1 MSLNFLKKLNGK
13 NNGHFKRLI
22 DSFTKKSVYP
32 NISWNCNA
40 KNDFRNLFYLSKSY
54 IHKNVLNVNG
64 VNWEE
69 PDLHIYTDN
78 VYFDKLFPP
87 KTTAYYIKPKSEF
100 ETFLLEMDTLGS
112 WCLYDD
118 ERTRIRVKKFEYL
131 PSYSDILTDKNIA
144 FIVLDVTSKQLGNI
158 EMNLIYIKANEN
170 WFANELIK
178 EEAEITHV
186 TNLIKKYET
195 IPPTFI
201 LNILTKLKVRYF
213 ISDPSYLVNNQ
224 GVIELTST
232 FPNLVKGIHSLSTL
246 SEFYKVEN
254 KSWWNQYG
262 DVSFYK
268 VK

>member
-1 MSLNFLKKLNGK
+1 MSLNFLKKINGK
-13 NNGHFKRLI
+13 NNGHFKGLI
-22 DSFTKKSVYP
+22 DSFAKKSACP

-54 IHKNVLNVNG
+54 IQNNVLNEDG
-64 VNWEE
+64 FNWEN

-78 VYFDKLFPP
+78 ENFDELFPS

-131 PSYSDILTDKNIA
+131 PSYSDTQTENNIA
-144 FIVLDVTSKQLGNI
+144 FIVLDITSKQLGNI
-158 EMNLIYIKANEN
+158 EMNLIYIKTNEN

-178 EEAEITHV
+178 EKAEISHV
-186 TNLIKKYET
+186 TNVIQKYET

-201 LNILTKLKVRYF
+201 VNILTKLKVRYF

-224 GVIELTST
+224 DVIKLTKT
-232 FPNLVKGIHSLSTL
+232 LPNLMKDIDSLSTL
-246 SEFYKVEN
+246 IEFHKVEN

>member
-1 MSLNFLKKLNGK
+1 MSLKFLKKINGDK
-13 NNGHFKRLI
+13 NGHFKELI
-22 DSFTKKSVYP
+22 DSFTKKSICP

-54 IHKNVLNVNG
+54 IHKNVLNEDG

-78 VYFDKLFPP
+78 EYFDELFPS

-118 ERTRIRVKKFEYL
+118 ERTRIRVKKLEYL
-131 PSYSDILTDKNIA
+131 PSYSDTLTDNNIA
-144 FIVLDVTSKQLGNI
+144 FIVLDITSKKLGNI

-178 EEAEITHV
+178 EKVEISHV
-186 TNLIKKYET
+186 TNVIQHYET

-201 LNILTKLKVRYF
+201 VNILTKLKVRYF
-213 ISDPSYLVNNQ
+213 ISDSSYLVNNQ
-224 GVIELTST
+224 DVIKLTT
-232 FPNLVKGIHSLSTL
+232 AFPNLIKDIESLSTL
-246 SEFYKVEN
+246 SEFFKVEN
-254 KSWWNQYG
+254 KSWRNLYG